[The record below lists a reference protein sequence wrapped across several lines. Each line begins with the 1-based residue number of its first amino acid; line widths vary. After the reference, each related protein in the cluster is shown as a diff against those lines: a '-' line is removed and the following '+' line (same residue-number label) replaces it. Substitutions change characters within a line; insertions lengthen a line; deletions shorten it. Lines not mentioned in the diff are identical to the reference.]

1 VLSCVSSRNVF
12 VSFPHKRESRDMRG
26 LSAMDSCLLRRL
38 LSFRRN
44 DNLASTGTFGGLA
57 ERLQR
62 HRASTEETTPI
73 SAI

>member
-1 VLSCVSSRNVF
+1 MLSCVSSRNVF
-12 VSFPHKRESRDMRG
+12 VSFPHKRESRDMRR
-26 LSAMDSCLLRRL
+26 LSAMDSC
-38 LSFRRN
+38 FRRN
-44 DNLASTGTFGGLA
+44 DNLASTGPFGGWA